1 MSWEEVIKAKRG
13 KGFRKITQFLEDNGY
28 AVVDEIEGS
37 KHLSIK
43 VRKLEDRDDENA
55 QTVETI
61 ISQQTQKQPS
71 GGRLKMVLRDIKNLF
86 QGRGRRG
93 QGEFKLSENYKEE
106 SWSDILKVRTEV
118 VLFIQLLIDAD
129 LPLQMARR
137 LNTKLKEMYPVGESE
152 STRPKRR
159 ISDDKSTMYFNNKVK
174 RMSVPKRAR
183 IASKLASLYETTDD
197 TSLKP
202 GPRDE
207 RFPLTR
213 THEEQFQ
220 NITDDELEMLVK
232 YMLHLIETA

>member
-1 MSWEEVIKAKRG
+1 MSWEEVIKAKRD

-28 AVVDEIEGS
+28 AVVGETEGS

-43 VRKLEDRDDENA
+43 VRKLEDKDDENA

-106 SWSDILKVRTEV
+106 SWTDILKNDAGIM
-118 VLFIQLLIDAD
+118 LFIQLLIDAD
-129 LPLQMARR
+129 LPLQMGRK
-137 LNTKLKEMYPVGESE
+137 LDTKIKEMYPVGKSTT
-152 STRPKRR
+152 TRPKRR
-159 ISDDKSTMYFNNKVK
+159 ISDDKSTASFNNKVK
-174 RMSVPKRAR
+174 GMSVPKRAR
-183 IASKLASLYETTDD
+183 IASKLASIYETTDD

-202 GPRDE
+202 GQRGELPPRS
-207 RFPLTR
+207 R
-213 THEEQFQ
+213 TLQEQFE